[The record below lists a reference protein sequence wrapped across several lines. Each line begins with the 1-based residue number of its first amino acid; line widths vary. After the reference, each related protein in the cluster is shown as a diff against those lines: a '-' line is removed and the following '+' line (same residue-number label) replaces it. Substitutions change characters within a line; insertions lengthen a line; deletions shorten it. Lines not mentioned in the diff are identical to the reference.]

1 MLLIIGWLPIS
12 RNLLLGWG
20 LLLSVQKLVMSILR
34 SLLLEFLVV
43 RKGRSLL
50 WDLGLLLRVLNLVW
64 RELLLSRTALIHLI
78 ASL

>member
-78 ASL
+78 ARL